1 MQGKNRMSEWFSK
14 RTLGQ
19 VTASAAV
26 KWGDREALVFEEKR
40 WNWRE
45 FEEEV
50 CRAARS
56 LIAAGVSPGEKVA
69 VWMNN
74 KPDWLFLMFAIAKIG
89 GVLVPL
95 NTRYRTEDI
104 KYVLAQSNT
113 GTLISDDQSGPV
125 SYLELIRDVIP
136 DSAKLQEPD
145 TRVSRFPD
153 MKRIIFVGEQT
164 IPGSQLWST
173 ILLKADETPIEVLR
187 DRERQVNPDD
197 LLLIGY
203 TSGTTGD
210 PKGVMHSHINIRN
223 CLERAAILGISFND
237 VHINYLPMFHIYAL
251 SEIMMIS
258 ALTGAKQVLMGN
270 FDAESALELI
280 ETEKV
285 TLAHGFDTHWK
296 DLLDAQKRSERDT
309 SSLRLGTLP
318 AGTEATIPV
327 AELVQDT
334 FCPTVSG
341 FGMTETWAFAAVSF
355 PTDTREQRIYASGYP
370 MTDIQFKVVDPQS
383 EEPVADDEIGELMV
397 KGYTLM
403 QGYYEKPE
411 ITKKSYGSDGWFKTG
426 DTAKLRSDGRLVFL
440 GRYKDMLKVGG
451 ENVSPAEVESHLM
464 KLEGLN
470 AVSVVGYPDERLHE
484 VGVAFVIRSDN
495 SPLLESHI
503 AQHLKGKLASFKI
516 PKHVIFV
523 DEFPMTSSGKV
534 QKVKLRSLA
543 RSMLD

>member
-1 MQGKNRMSEWFSK
+1 MSEWFTK

-19 VTASAAV
+19 VTASAAEN
-26 KWGDREALVFEEKR
+26 WGDREALVFEKKR
-40 WNWRE
+40 WTWRE

-50 CRAARS
+50 CQAARG
-56 LIAAGVSPGEKVA
+56 LIAAGICPGEKVA

-125 SYLELIRDVIP
+125 SYLKLIQDVIP
-136 DSAKLQEPD
+136 DSAELQDPN
-145 TRVSRFPD
+145 TQIAQFPD
-153 MKRIIFVGEQT
+153 LKRVIFVGEQT
-164 IPGSQLWST
+164 LPGTQLWSA
-173 ILLKADETPIEVLR
+173 ILSKANETPIEALHE
-187 DRERQVNPDD
+187 RERQVDPDD

-223 CLERAAILGISFND
+223 CIERAAILGISFND

-270 FDAESALELI
+270 FDAQSALELI

-296 DLLDAQKRSERDT
+296 DLLDAQKQSHRDT

-318 AGTEATIPV
+318 AGTEATIAI
-327 AELVQDT
+327 AELVQDV

-341 FGMTETWAFAAVSF
+341 FGMTETWAFAALSF

-370 MTDIQFKVVDPQS
+370 MTDIQFKVADPLT
-383 EEPVADDEIGELMV
+383 EEPVATEELGELMV

-403 QGYYEKPE
+403 LGYYEKPG
-411 ITKKSYGSDGWFKTG
+411 ITDESYGQDGWFKTG
-426 DTAKLRSDGRLVFL
+426 DTAKLRPDGRLVFL

-451 ENVSPAEVESHLM
+451 ENVSPAEVEAHLM
-464 KLEGLN
+464 KLEAVH
-470 AVSVVGYPDERLHE
+470 AVSVVGYPDDRLHE
-484 VGVAFVIRSDN
+484 VGVAFVIRKGN
-495 SPLLESHI
+495 SPLLESDVTS
-503 AQHLKGKLASFKI
+503 HLRGKVASFKI

-543 RSMLD
+543 RSILD

>member
-1 MQGKNRMSEWFSK
+1 MSEWFTK

-19 VTASAAV
+19 VTASAAEN
-26 KWGDREALVFEEKR
+26 WGDREALVFEKKR
-40 WNWRE
+40 WTWRE

-50 CRAARS
+50 CQAARG
-56 LIAAGVSPGEKVA
+56 LIAAGICPGEKVA

-125 SYLELIRDVIP
+125 SYLKLLQDVIP
-136 DSAKLQEPD
+136 DSAKLQDPN
-145 TRVSRFPD
+145 TRIAQFPD
-153 MKRIIFVGEQT
+153 LKRVIFVGEQT
-164 IPGSQLWST
+164 LPGTQLWSA
-173 ILLKADETPIEVLR
+173 ILSKANETPIEVLHE
-187 DRERQVNPDD
+187 RERQVDPDD

-223 CLERAAILGISFND
+223 CIERAAILGISFND

-270 FDAESALELI
+270 FDAQSALELI

-296 DLLDAQKRSERDT
+296 DLLDAQKQSRRDT

-318 AGTEATIPV
+318 AGTEATIPI
-327 AELVQDT
+327 AELVQDV

-341 FGMTETWAFAAVSF
+341 FGMTETWAFAALSF

-370 MTDIQFKVVDPQS
+370 MTDIQFKVADPLT
-383 EEPVADDEIGELMV
+383 EEPVATEELGELMV

-403 QGYYEKPE
+403 LGYYEKLG
-411 ITKKSYGSDGWFKTG
+411 ITNESYGQDGWFKTG
-426 DTAKLRSDGRLVFL
+426 DTAKLRPDGRLVFL

-451 ENVSPAEVESHLM
+451 ENVSPAEVEAHLM
-464 KLEGLN
+464 KLEAVH
-470 AVSVVGYPDERLHE
+470 AVSVVGYPDDRLHE
-484 VGVAFVIRSDN
+484 VGVAFVIRKGN
-495 SPLLESHI
+495 SPLLESDI
-503 AQHLKGKLASFKI
+503 TSHLRGKVASFKI

-543 RSMLD
+543 RSILD

>member
-1 MQGKNRMSEWFSK
+1 MSEWFTK

-19 VTASAAV
+19 VTATAAE
-26 KWGDREALVFEEKR
+26 KWGSQEALVFEQKR

-50 CRAARS
+50 CQAARG

-74 KPDWLFLMFAIAKIG
+74 KPEWLFLMFAIAKIG

-125 SYLELIRDVIP
+125 SYLKLIQNVIP
-136 DSAKLQEPD
+136 DSSKLQEPNP
-145 TRVSRFPD
+145 RISQFPD
-153 MKRIIFVGEQT
+153 LKRVIFVGEKT
-164 IPGSQLWST
+164 LPGTQLWSA
-173 ILLKADETPIEVLR
+173 ILSKANETSVEVLR

-223 CLERAAILGISFND
+223 CIERAAILGISFND

-258 ALTGAKQVLMGN
+258 ALTGAKQILMGN

-296 DLLDAQKRSERDT
+296 DLLDAQKHSRRDT
-309 SSLRLGTLP
+309 STLRLGTLP
-318 AGTEATIPV
+318 AGTEATIPI
-327 AELVQDT
+327 AELVQDV

-355 PTDTREQRIYASGYP
+355 ATDTREQRIYASGYP
-370 MTDIQFKVVDPQS
+370 MTDIQFKVANPLT
-383 EEPVADDEIGELMV
+383 EEAVENEELGELMV

-403 QGYYEKPE
+403 LGYYQKPE
-411 ITKKSYGSDGWFKTG
+411 VTNKSYGKDGWFKTG

-464 KLEGLN
+464 KLEDIHS
-470 AVSVVGYPDERLHE
+470 VSVVGYPDDRLHE
-484 VGVAFVIRSDN
+484 VGVAFVIRKSN
-495 SPLLESHI
+495 SALLESDVTS
-503 AQHLKGKLASFKI
+503 HLRGKVASFKI

-534 QKVKLRSLA
+534 QKVKLRTLA
-543 RSMLD
+543 QEILG

>member
-1 MQGKNRMSEWFSK
+1 MSEWFTK

-19 VTASAAV
+19 VTASAAEN
-26 KWGDREALVFEEKR
+26 WGDREALVFEKKR
-40 WNWRE
+40 WTWRE

-50 CRAARS
+50 CQAARG
-56 LIAAGVSPGEKVA
+56 LIAAGICPGEKVA

-74 KPDWLFLMFAIAKIG
+74 KPEWLFLMFAIAKIG

-113 GTLISDDQSGPV
+113 GTLISDDHSGPV
-125 SYLELIRDVIP
+125 SYLKLIQDVIP
-136 DSAKLQEPD
+136 DSGKLQETN
-145 TRVSRFPD
+145 TRIAQFPD
-153 MKRIIFVGEQT
+153 LKRIIFVGEQT
-164 IPGSQLWST
+164 LPGTQLWST
-173 ILLKADETPIEVLR
+173 ILSKANETPIEALHE
-187 DRERQVNPDD
+187 RERQVDPDD

-223 CLERAAILGISFND
+223 CIERAAILGISFND

-270 FDAESALELI
+270 FDAQSALELI

-296 DLLDAQKRSERDT
+296 DLLDAQKQSRRDT

-318 AGTEATIPV
+318 AGTEATIPI
-327 AELVQDT
+327 AELVQDV

-341 FGMTETWAFAAVSF
+341 FGMTETWAFAALSF

-370 MTDIQFKVVDPQS
+370 MTDIQFKVADPLT
-383 EEPVADDEIGELMV
+383 EEPVATEELGELMV

-403 QGYYEKPE
+403 LGYYEKLG
-411 ITKKSYGSDGWFKTG
+411 ITNESYGQDGWFKTG
-426 DTAKLRSDGRLVFL
+426 DTAKLRPDGRLVFL

-451 ENVSPAEVESHLM
+451 ENVSPAEVEAHLM
-464 KLEGLN
+464 KLEAVH
-470 AVSVVGYPDERLHE
+470 AVSVVGYPDDRLHE
-484 VGVAFVIRSDN
+484 VGVAFVIRKGN
-495 SPLLESHI
+495 SPLLESDI
-503 AQHLKGKLASFKI
+503 TSHLRGKVASFKI

-543 RSMLD
+543 RSILD